1 MASSPLLAIRLTV
14 EKTEMV
20 NTSVW
25 ITPQAQAHG
34 LTLLLVVVQLEVE
47 EELIGLTQSPLRRQ
61 LSETIRQPWGNP

>member
-1 MASSPLLAIRLTV
+1 MANSPLLAIRLTV

-34 LTLLLVVVQLEVE
+34 LTLLLVVVRLEVE
-47 EELIGLTQSPLRRQ
+47 EEVIGLTQPPLHRQ
-61 LSETIRQPWGNP
+61 LAEMG